1 MNAVHGRAQ
10 GAAIG
15 TEFPRM
21 RRAWGW
27 ILAYGILLI
36 IIGAIAMF
44 NPVGTN
50 MAIGVLFGLMLGI
63 AGIVSIVAGFRDFGW
78 QSKLVDFLFG
88 ALALVGAFIFLAMP
102 VLSAASLIWAAGIFF
117 IVNGVVELYHGFK
130 ADEDRALLF
139 IMGAI
144 DLLLGLYIAF
154 LMPVGAQILALAWLV
169 GLGLIFRG
177 LLLAFVAFRVRAMT
191 KRLSGG

>member
-1 MNAVHGRAQ
+1 MPAVHEPLHNSATGSR
-10 GAAIG
+10 
-15 TEFPRM
+15 FPKA

-27 ILAYGILLI
+27 ILAYAILLI
-36 IIGAIAMF
+36 VIGAVAMF

-63 AGIVSIVAGFRDFGW
+63 AGVAAIIAGFRDFGW

-102 VLSAASLIWAAGIFF
+102 VLSAASLVWAAGIFF

-130 ADEDRALLF
+130 ADEDRIYLLA
-139 IMGAI
+139 MGAI

-154 LMPVGAQILALAWLV
+154 LMPVGAQILALAWIV
-169 GLGLIFRG
+169 GLGFIFRG
-177 LLLAFVAFRVRAMT
+177 LLLAFVAFKVRGLT

>member
-88 ALALVGAFIFLAMP
+88 ALALVGA
-102 VLSAASLIWAAGIFF
+102 
-117 IVNGVVELYHGFK
+117 
-130 ADEDRALLF
+130 
-139 IMGAI
+139 
-144 DLLLGLYIAF
+144 
-154 LMPVGAQILALAWLV
+154 QILALAWLV

-177 LLLAFVAFRVRAMT
+177 LLLAFVAFRVRALT